1 LQDDRQMTILVCD
14 TDFLISF
21 FLQIERLELIK
32 DLFKEENLY
41 IPVAVHA
48 EIAKTNII
56 TDLLDKEWVRI

>member
-1 LQDDRQMTILVCD
+1 MQDDRQMTLLVCE
-14 TDFLISF
+14 TYFLSS